1 MIVMMVVVMIMI
13 VMVKIVMVIAT
24 MMLATM
30 LTKMEVG
37 KKVVNKLLVGGR
49 VFVMPII
56 SLMNISMVLIFWLQQ
71 AVPDCVVPLALI
83 QTVAG
88 WQKVEEP
95 GNWVPR

>member
-1 MIVMMVVVMIMI
+1 
-13 VMVKIVMVIAT
+13 MVKIVMVIAT

-56 SLMNISMVLIFWLQQ
+56 SLMNISMVLILGLKQ
-71 AVPDCVVPLALI
+71 AVPVCAMPLALI
-83 QTVAG
+83 QTVVD
-88 WQKVEEP
+88 QYFPDFISYIFDVSKIQRYTVS
-95 GNWVPR
+95 